1 MRRFLA
7 VLLALLPSLVA
18 AQSATIPSTGG
29 TSSGSSIGGCSAIY
43 AIASVVNGT
52 FACTPGSVV
61 NGTVSTAGRSI
72 LTIQDTI
79 SGSSTTSNFL
89 NITGTFPAT
98 LSAETS
104 GALVSI
110 NGDNDSQLQSSLKAA
125 FVSSGGSVTNPGAA
139 IRGDASGSLG
149 NAAAGWF
156 TNSVST
162 GGTTEYGVIVENA
175 ASGSSADS
183 IGVFGGA
190 STATFGNFGV
200 IGSGGMGG
208 SIAARTTGVY
218 GVADSDAATSA
229 VGVWA
234 ALSASPMG
242 KTSSAPT
249 TTSKTALLANNGT
262 VAANIFEA
270 QDNGTAVFTIADGG
284 GITATGQYTFG
295 GGSYNLQTNGNTTFN
310 QATAAGFNITASTV
324 GSSNAFKDGAN
335 IWIQGDTTLTPDAG
349 VIVTGTNAN
358 SIHIFEHA
366 DDFDFQ
372 NPCTTG
378 LGTSACTDP
387 TLIVHSHNQ
396 DTGEFLSMAHD
407 GKAGVIVGGNS
418 TVLDGTIRLGGKVT
432 LTESSAT
439 TVLTVP
445 VAVSTGTGGE
455 IIYTV
460 EARDATNTQIRRG
473 TVRYAV
479 ANNSSGT
486 ETCGVY
492 GVDNAATVNPAETN
506 DGSGAGAITSGT
518 LTYAWTSDTTGTNQC
533 VLKLNGV
540 SSLTQTTFQFHYT
553 VIQSGPGVP
562 TGGD

>member
-1 MRRFLA
+1 MRKFLLSA
-7 VLLALLPSLVA
+7 VLVAFSVSANAQVVPFGTLGGGGAATSNGTVISGCTAYSLVYIDSLGALRCAQA
-18 AQSATIPSTGG
+18 AQNS
-29 TSSGSSIGGCSAIY
+29 
-43 AIASVVNGT
+43 N
-52 FACTPGSVV
+52 
-61 NGTVSTAGRSI
+61 VSTAGNAI
-72 LTIQDTI
+72 TQINATI
-79 SGSSTTSNFL
+79 SGSSATNNFL
-89 NITGTFPAT
+89 NVTGTFPAT
-98 LSAETS
+98 LSAATYGS
-104 GALVSI
+104 VISI
-110 NGDNDSQLQSSLKAA
+110 TGDNDDIAQNALR
-125 FVSSGGSVTNPGAA
+125 VTMTPGAA
-139 IRGDASGSLG
+139 TSSEMHAIHGVVPSVAIGHYSTIGVAGENLNGTNLLSSD
-149 NAAAGWF
+149 NAQTWVFLSNKFSRTAAGVNGW
-156 TNSVST
+156 
-162 GGTTEYGVIVENA
+162 
-175 ASGSSADS
+175 GSSAAGSTGVDGAGTTTASGYLS
-183 IGVFGGA
+183 IGGHF
-190 STATFGNFGV
+190 
-200 IGSGGMGG
+200 
-208 SIAARTTGVY
+208 
-218 GVADSDAATSA
+218 AATNSNAGARSA
-229 VGVWA
+229 GVMAAGTGTGTYVGGWFQLGTG
-234 ALSASPMG
+234 ALSFPA
-242 KTSSAPT
+242 TN
-249 TTSKTALLANNGT
+249 TALIAENGA
-262 VAANIFEA
+262 VAGDIFSA
-270 QDNGTAVFTIADGG
+270 RDNGSAVFTIADGG
-284 GITATGQYTFG
+284 SITHASGGSLQLNSPIIVNNDNTLGFASLSNVGGFRHITALTPDSFASMTGT
-295 GGSYNLQTNGNTTFN
+295 L
-310 QATAAGFNITASTV
+310 
-324 GSSNAFKDGAN
+324 SNSLHVME
-335 IWIQGDTTLTPDAG
+335 QGDTT
-349 VIVTGTNAN
+349 
-358 SIHIFEHA
+358 
-366 DDFDFQ
+366 FDFQ

-378 LGTSACTDP
+378 LGTSACTNP

-418 TVLDGTIRLGGKVT
+418 TVLDGTFRLGGTVT